1 MYYAI
6 TPYVLVLTAL
16 AIVALLTSSLYL
28 LRFAKK
34 LKADQAPLYIVFA
47 IMLSVSAFT
56 SLEVILHL
64 AIQKHP
70 ASWAFF
76 VALTIYLIT
85 ASVLLSK
92 STLKLNACIAYIAG
106 GTAIFLASCLP
117 TFLWLSCATGPT
129 CI

>member
-6 TPYVLVLTAL
+6 TPYAL
-16 AIVALLTSSLYL
+16 ALTVLATVALLISSFCL

-34 LKADQAPLYIVFA
+34 LKADQAPLYVVFA
-47 IMLSVSAFT
+47 VMLSVSAFT

-70 ASWAFF
+70 ASWATF
-76 VALTIYLIT
+76 ASLTIYLIAT
-85 ASVLLSK
+85 SILLSK
-92 STLKLNACIAYIAG
+92 LTLKLNACIAYIAG
-106 GTAIFLASCLP
+106 GTAMFLVSCLP
-117 TFLWLSCATGPT
+117 TFLWLNCATGPT